1 MYELFIEGQRADIN
15 DQISIQLTFAID
27 DIRNFASRETSFSKQ
42 IVLPGTGNNN
52 TIFGHIAEM
61 GSNNPYTPGQPNI
74 GSAFNVAQTSR
85 AELRLN
91 GLLVLRGVF
100 RLTGIIKEGDMLE
113 YEGALFGELSGLMA
127 EISNKKLEDLDFST
141 YDHTLS
147 HSNISASWDN
157 TPGSGYF
164 YPLIDYGLYRETAVL
179 SGLNDD
185 YEIGTFRPALYVKEY
200 IDKMFTAAGY
210 TYNSSFFNT
219 SYFKSL
225 IIPHNTKELTKLDT
239 RQLRCERRS
248 GSLSTIDNTLLSY
261 VTAIGGNFIISG
273 TKDQF
278 TYNITTPI
286 NGKCRFTLN
295 CGYTITGGV
304 EEKALRISINKN
316 GNALYIFEYS
326 GEIGQINIDF
336 SFEEPIVQNDVFEIK
351 VFSLNPEL
359 TKTVLLSRIISNFY
373 INVDNAIPT
382 LITSGDTVPVN
393 ETIPKGIFQK
403 DFLASII
410 KMFNLYVYEDKEN
423 EKTLNIVPYVD
434 FMSGADIDWT
444 YKVARDKSWQIVPM
458 GNLNARIFEYKY
470 KDDSDFYNESYRK
483 KFNQNYADRQFDTGF
498 QFSND
503 KQTTEIIFASSP
515 LIKYDSSDKYVVPIY
530 KKSNE
535 LAAEDRMDS
544 NIRILFSKKKSAN
557 SWNIIGGETPYAKTA
572 YGYAGHLD
580 DPITPTQDL
589 NFGAPSE
596 VYFTAGTYPSQNLFN
611 RFWSSYIAEIAD
623 KDSKLLTCHVYLK
636 PLDVAQLDFSKAV
649 FIDGVRFRLNKV
661 SDYDVTNNEL
671 VKVELLK
678 IIDNG

>member
-1 MYELFIEGQRADIN
+1 MYELFIEGQKADIN

-61 GSNNPYTPGQPNI
+61 GSNNPYSPGQPNI
-74 GSAFNVAQTSR
+74 GAAFNVAQTSR

-100 RLTGIIKEGDMLE
+100 RLTGIIKEGEMLE

-127 EISNKKLEDLDFST
+127 EISNKKLEDLDFSE
-141 YDHTLS
+141 YDHAWT
-147 HSNISASWDN
+147 HTNISNSWDAAK
-157 TPGSGYF
+157 GSGYF
-164 YPLIDYGLYRETAVL
+164 YPLIDYGLYRETEIVANL
-179 SGLNDD
+179 GD
-185 YEIGTFRPALYVKEY
+185 YDMGTFRPAFYVKEY
-200 IDKMFTAAGY
+200 IDKMFAAAGY
-210 TYNSSFFNT
+210 TYSSTFLNT
-219 SYFKSL
+219 DYFKSL
-225 IIPHNTKELTKLDT
+225 IIPHNAKELTNNNPIALNRDADETFTASARTYQITFNTGDLGLFTTSDSKTFTLG
-239 RQLRCERRS
+239 
-248 GSLSTIDNTLLSY
+248 GSVAINANITAQIDISNYNGFVNDARLQIRKGSTTLKEI
-261 VTAIGGNFIISG
+261 TIGAIGSHIVSIENVSISVGDTISIRFADLTIGANIDYTGNLLV
-273 TKDQF
+273 
-278 TYNITTPI
+278 ITTTP
-286 NGKCRFTLN
+286 
-295 CGYTITGGV
+295 V
-304 EEKALRISINKN
+304 SVPAQ
-316 GNALYIFEYS
+316 EYS
-326 GEIGQINIDF
+326 NLY
-336 SFEEPIVQNDVFEIK
+336 VND
-351 VFSLNPEL
+351 S
-359 TKTVLLSRIISNFY
+359 
-373 INVDNAIPT
+373 
-382 LITSGDTVPVN
+382 
-393 ETIPKGIFQK
+393 IPKGVFQK

-423 EKTLNIVPYVD
+423 EKKLNIVPYID
-434 FMSGADIDWT
+434 FMSSTDIDWT

-515 LIKYDSSDKYVVPIY
+515 LIQYGEYNKYMTPIY

-535 LAAEDRMDS
+535 LSAEDRMDS
-544 NIRILFSKKKSAN
+544 NIRILFSKKLSCDQY
-557 SWNIIGGETPYAKTA
+557 NIKHSSGNHSKTS

-580 DPITPTQDL
+580 DPINPTQDL
-589 NFGAPSE
+589 NFGAPNE
-596 VYFTAGTYPSQNLFN
+596 VYFTATTYPSNNLFN

-623 KDSKLLTCHVYLK
+623 KDSKLLMCHVYLK
-636 PLDVAQLDFSKAV
+636 PLDIAQLDFSKAV
-649 FIDGVRFRLNKV
+649 FIDGIRFRLNKV

-671 VKVELLK
+671 VKVEFLK

>member
-1 MYELFIEGQRADIN
+1 MYELFIEGQKADIN
-15 DQISIQLTFAID
+15 DQISIQLTYAID
-27 DIRNFASRETSFSKQ
+27 DIRNFASRETTFSKQ

-61 GSNNPYTPGQPNI
+61 GSNNPYSPGQPNI

-100 RLTGIIKEGDMLE
+100 RLTGIIKEGEMLE
-113 YEGALFGELSGLMA
+113 YEGALFGELSGLMSQ
-127 EISNKKLEDLDFST
+127 ISNKKLEDLDFST
-141 YDHTLS
+141 YDHAWT
-147 HSNISASWDN
+147 HTNISNSWDN

-164 YPLIDYGLYRETAVL
+164 YPLIDYGLYRETDIVANQ
-179 SGLNDD
+179 GD
-185 YEIGTFRPALYVKEY
+185 YNVGTLRPALYVKEY
-200 IDKMFTAAGY
+200 IDKMFQAAGY

-225 IIPHNTKELTKLDT
+225 IIPHNAKELTNNDPIALDRNADENQTFST
-239 RQLRCERRS
+239 RTYLIPFVFGDLGLFTTSDSKTFTLGGATGINANITAQINIETYDGFANDIRLQIRKN
-248 GSLSTIDNTLLSY
+248 GVTIKEITIG
-261 VTAIGGNFIISG
+261 AIGTHTVNIEDVGLAVSDTVSIRFADLTIGAEMYYTGNVTIL
-273 TKDQF
+273 T
-278 TYNITTPI
+278 TTPI
-286 NGKCRFTLN
+286 PIL
-295 CGYTITGGV
+295 
-304 EEKALRISINKN
+304 AQ
-316 GNALYIFEYS
+316 YS
-326 GEIGQINIDF
+326 SQLF
-336 SFEEPIVQNDVFEIK
+336 VND
-351 VFSLNPEL
+351 S
-359 TKTVLLSRIISNFY
+359 
-373 INVDNAIPT
+373 
-382 LITSGDTVPVN
+382 
-393 ETIPKGIFQK
+393 IPKGIFQK

-434 FMSGADIDWT
+434 FMSATDIDWS

-503 KQTTEIIFASSP
+503 KQTTDIIFASSP
-515 LIKYDSSDKYVVPIY
+515 LIKYENNDKYVVPIY

-535 LAAEDRMDS
+535 LSAEDRMDS

-557 SWNIIGGETPYAKTA
+557 SWNITTGGNSYAKTS

-580 DPITPTQDL
+580 DPITPTEDL

-596 VYFTAGTYPSQNLFN
+596 VYFTAGTYPSSNLFN

-636 PLDVAQLDFSKAV
+636 PLDIAQLDFSKAV

-661 SDYDVTNNEL
+661 MDYDVTNNEL